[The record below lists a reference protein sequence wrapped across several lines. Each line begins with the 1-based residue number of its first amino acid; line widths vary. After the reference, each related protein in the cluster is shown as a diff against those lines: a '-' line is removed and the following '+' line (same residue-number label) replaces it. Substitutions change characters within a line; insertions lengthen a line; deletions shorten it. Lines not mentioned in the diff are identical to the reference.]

1 MIKGIK
7 GLFTDETEVFET
19 QELDQIEQDMDM
31 DDSFKIEQPSQQ
43 RSQMNRAV
51 VKIYQPVT
59 KSVTMSI
66 IESIKRGELCIV
78 NLEKISEEE
87 AKIIYATLSGSIF
100 SLDGNIK
107 MIESKILM
115 CAPKNFIIDGDV
127 TEA

>member
-7 GLFTDETEVFET
+7 GLFSDETEVFET
-19 QELDQIEQDMDM
+19 QELDQIENEMDE
-31 DDSFKIEQPSQQ
+31 SFKIENQSVQKTTGN
-43 RSQMNRAV
+43 RSV

-66 IESIKRGELCIV
+66 IESIKRGELCII
-78 NLEKISEEE
+78 NLEKISDEE
-87 AKIIYATLSGSIF
+87 ARIIYATLSGSIF

>member
-7 GLFTDETEVFET
+7 GLFSDETEVIET
-19 QELDQIEQDMDM
+19 QELAQFEDNDI
-31 DDSFKIEQPSQQ
+31 DDSFKIVTKGTEKGMS
-43 RSQMNRAV
+43 SKAV

-78 NLEKISEEE
+78 NLEKISDEE
-87 AKIIYATLSGSIF
+87 ARIIYATLSGSIF

-115 CAPKNFIIDGDV
+115 CAPRNFVIDGDV